1 MEKTAIQSIEKKT
14 QISFSIRQAD
24 KTYFVLVENI
34 AFIYLKNQMVYLV
47 DFNDNKH
54 LISKTLEFLEN
65 VLPSQQFYRINR
77 QMMVS
82 RKAIKNVA
90 THTNQRI
97 VVHLTLPTTQNAI
110 VPRAKIKP
118 FLTWIEK
125 G

>member
-1 MEKTAIQSIEKKT
+1 
-14 QISFSIRQAD
+14 
-24 KTYFVLVENI
+24 
-34 AFIYLKNQMVYLV
+34 MVYLV